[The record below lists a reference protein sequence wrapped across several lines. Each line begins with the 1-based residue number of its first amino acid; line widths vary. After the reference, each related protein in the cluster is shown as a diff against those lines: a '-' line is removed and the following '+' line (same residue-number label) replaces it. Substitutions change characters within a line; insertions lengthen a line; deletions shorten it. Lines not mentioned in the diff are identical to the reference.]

1 MGPAMD
7 EGRRDMTGLSG
18 TQSGGAKG
26 VVVAF
31 SAPGGET
38 IYAHEWET
46 VAAVAR
52 TIAALKGFSFRQGLR
67 DWGGHNGGL
76 YFVPDDSLLAA
87 DAVQLGIN
95 GPDDLFGGVVPWRLA
110 TTKAITHELVDGSAA
125 RPKDWPTGFGSA
137 VGAAVLPGYTAFS
150 RDDALRAAERLL
162 QLGLVRFKPPRASR
176 GRDQHT
182 AATVA
187 DIERLLERYPSSD
200 LSEYGLVLE
209 TELRDIVTLSIG
221 RTAIDGT
228 SVSYYGV
235 QRMTADNAG
244 QPVYGG
250 SDLVVVRGGWEALDR
265 LQLSP
270 ALTLAVAQA
279 RTYDAA
285 MLGHPGFFASRRNY
299 DIGQGVDSS
308 GIWRSGVLEA
318 SWRIGGSS
326 TAELAAME
334 AMTRDPDVQLVHACA
349 VKQFGNTAQMPL
361 NAEIHFHGEDPVEGQ
376 ITRYT
381 VVTQAIRGPVRKP
394 ADRHFRSK

>member
-1 MGPAMD
+1 MGSAMD
-7 EGRRDMTGLSG
+7 EGRDMTGLSG
-18 TQSGGAKG
+18 KQPSGAKG

-38 IYAHEWET
+38 IYAHERET

-52 TIAALKGFSFRQGLR
+52 TIAALKGFSFREGLR
-67 DWGGHNGGL
+67 DGGGDSRRV

-125 RPKDWPTGFGSA
+125 RPKEWPAGFGRT

-200 LSEYGLVLE
+200 LREYGLVLE

-228 SVSYYGV
+228 SVAYYGV

-250 SDLVVVRGGWEALDR
+250 SDLVVVRGGWEALDG
-265 LQLSP
+265 LPLSP
-270 ALTLAVAQA
+270 ALSLAVAQA
-279 RTYDAA
+279 RTYDVA
-285 MLGHPGFFASRRNY
+285 MDGYPGFFASRRNY

-334 AMTRDPDVQLVHACA
+334 AMTRDPDVQIVHVSA
-349 VKQFGNTAQMPL
+349 VKQFGNTAQLPL
-361 NAEIHFHGEDPVEGQ
+361 NAEIHFDGEDPEEGQ

-381 VVTQAIRGPVRKP
+381 VVTRAIRGPIGE
-394 ADRHFRSK
+394 AGRSSF

>member
-1 MGPAMD
+1 MGSAMD
-7 EGRRDMTGLSG
+7 EGRDMTGLSG
-18 TQSGGAKG
+18 KQPSGAKG

-38 IYAHEWET
+38 IYAHERET

-52 TIAALKGFSFRQGLR
+52 TIAALKGFSFREGLR
-67 DWGGHNGGL
+67 DGGGDSRRV

-125 RPKDWPTGFGSA
+125 RPKEWPAGFGRA

-187 DIERLLERYPSSD
+187 DIKRLLERYPSSD
-200 LSEYGLVLE
+200 LTEYGLVLE

-228 SVSYYGV
+228 SVAYYGV

-250 SDLVVVRGGWEALDR
+250 SDLVVVRGGWEALDG

-270 ALTLAVAQA
+270 ALGLAVAQA
-279 RTYDAA
+279 RIYDAA
-285 MLGHPGFFASRRNY
+285 MDGYPGFFASRRNY

-326 TAELAAME
+326 SAELAAMD
-334 AMTRDPDVQLVHACA
+334 AMTRDPDVQIVHVSA
-349 VKQFGNTAQMPL
+349 VKQFGNIAQLPL
-361 NAEIHFHGEDPVEGQ
+361 NAEIHFDGEDPEEGQ

-381 VVTQAIRGPVRKP
+381 VVTQAIRGPVGE
-394 ADRHFRSK
+394 AGRSSF

>member
-1 MGPAMD
+1 MGSAMD
-7 EGRRDMTGLSG
+7 EGRDMTGLSG
-18 TQSGGAKG
+18 KQPSGAKG

-31 SAPGGET
+31 SVPGGET
-38 IYAHEWET
+38 IYAHERET

-52 TIAALKGFSFRQGLR
+52 TIAALKGFSFREGLR
-67 DWGGHNGGL
+67 DGGGDSRRV
-76 YFVPDDSLLAA
+76 YFVPDDSLLAV

-125 RPKDWPTGFGSA
+125 RPKEWPAGFGRA

-200 LSEYGLVLE
+200 LREYGLVLE

-228 SVSYYGV
+228 SVAYYGV

-250 SDLVVVRGGWEALDR
+250 SDLVVVRGGWEALDGLR
-265 LQLSP
+265 LSP
-270 ALTLAVAQA
+270 ALSLAVAQA
-279 RTYDAA
+279 RIYDAA
-285 MLGHPGFFASRRNY
+285 MDGYPGFFASRRNY

-326 TAELAAME
+326 SAELAAMD
-334 AMTRDPDVQLVHACA
+334 ALKRDPDVQIVHVSA
-349 VKQFGNTAQMPL
+349 VKQFGSTAHLPL
-361 NAEIHFHGEDPVEGQ
+361 NAAIHFHGEDPEEGQ

-381 VVTQAIRGPVRKP
+381 VVTQAIRGPVGE
-394 ADRHFRSK
+394 AGRSSF

>member
-1 MGPAMD
+1 MD
-7 EGRRDMTGLSG
+7 EERDMTGLSG
-18 TQSGGAKG
+18 MQSSGAKG

-31 SAPGGET
+31 SVPGGET
-38 IYAHEWET
+38 IYAHERET

-52 TIAALKGFSFRQGLR
+52 TIAASKGFAFREGLS
-67 DWGGHNGGL
+67 DGGGDSGGL

-87 DAVQLGIN
+87 DAVRLGIN

-110 TTKAITHELVDGSAA
+110 TTKAITHELVDGSVA
-125 RPKDWPTGFGSA
+125 RPKEWPVGFGRA

-150 RDDALRAAERLL
+150 RYDALRAAERLL
-162 QLGLVRFKPPRASR
+162 EFGLVRYKPPRASR
-176 GRDQHT
+176 GRDQHI

-200 LSEYGLVLE
+200 LREYGLVLE

-228 SVSYYGV
+228 LVSYYGV
-235 QRMTADNAG
+235 QRTTTDNAG

-250 SDLVVVRGGWEALDR
+250 SDLVVVRGGWEALDG

-270 ALTLAVAQA
+270 ARSLAVAQA

-285 MLGHPGFFASRRNY
+285 MDGYPGFFASRRNY

-308 GIWRSGVLEA
+308 GVWRSGVLEA

-326 TAELAAME
+326 TAELAAMD
-334 AMTRDPDVQLVHACA
+334 AMKRDPDVQIVHVSA
-349 VKQFGNTAQMPL
+349 VKQFGNTARQPL
-361 NAEIHFHGEDPVEGQ
+361 NAEVHFHGEDPEEGQ
-376 ITRYT
+376 VTRYT
-381 VVTQAIRGPVRKP
+381 IVTQAIRGPVGDAGRSS
-394 ADRHFRSK
+394 FSYVRSK

>member
-1 MGPAMD
+1 MD
-7 EGRRDMTGLSG
+7 EGRDMTGLSG
-18 TQSGGAKG
+18 KQPSGAKG

-38 IYAHEWET
+38 IYAHERET

-52 TIAALKGFSFRQGLR
+52 TIAALKGFSFREGLR
-67 DWGGHNGGL
+67 DGGGDSRRV

-125 RPKDWPTGFGSA
+125 RPKEWPAGFGRA

-162 QLGLVRFKPPRASR
+162 QVGLVRFKPPRASR

-200 LSEYGLVLE
+200 LREYGLVLE

-228 SVSYYGV
+228 SVAYYGV

-250 SDLVVVRGGWEALDR
+250 SDLVVVRGGWEALDG

-270 ALTLAVAQA
+270 ALSLAVAQA
-279 RTYDAA
+279 RIYDAA
-285 MLGHPGFFASRRNY
+285 MDGYPGFFASRRNY

-326 TAELAAME
+326 SAELAAMD
-334 AMTRDPDVQLVHACA
+334 AMKRDPDVQIVHVSA
-349 VKQFGNTAQMPL
+349 VKQFGNTAQLPL
-361 NAEIHFHGEDPVEGQ
+361 NAEIHFDGVDPEEGQ

-381 VVTQAIRGPVRKP
+381 VVTQAIRAPVGE
-394 ADRHFRSK
+394 AGRSSF

>member
-1 MGPAMD
+1 MD
-7 EGRRDMTGLSG
+7 EGRDMTGLSG
-18 TQSGGAKG
+18 KQPSGAKG

-38 IYAHEWET
+38 IYAHERET

-52 TIAALKGFSFRQGLR
+52 TIAALKGFSFREGLR
-67 DWGGHNGGL
+67 DGGGDSRRV

-125 RPKDWPTGFGSA
+125 RPKEWPAGFGRA

-162 QLGLVRFKPPRASR
+162 QVGLVRFKPPRASR

-200 LSEYGLVLE
+200 LREYGLVLE

-228 SVSYYGV
+228 SVAYYGV

-250 SDLVVVRGGWEALDR
+250 SDLVVVRGGWEALDG

-270 ALTLAVAQA
+270 ALSLAVAQA
-279 RTYDAA
+279 RIYDAA
-285 MLGHPGFFASRRNY
+285 MDGYPGFFASRRNY

-326 TAELAAME
+326 SAELAAMD
-334 AMTRDPDVQLVHACA
+334 AMKRDPDVQIVHVSA
-349 VKQFGNTAQMPL
+349 VKQFGNTAQLPL
-361 NAEIHFHGEDPVEGQ
+361 NAEIHFDGVDPEEGQ

-381 VVTQAIRGPVRKP
+381 VVTQAIRGPVGE
-394 ADRHFRSK
+394 AGRSSF

>member
-1 MGPAMD
+1 MGSAMD
-7 EGRRDMTGLSG
+7 EGRDMTGLSG
-18 TQSGGAKG
+18 KQPSGTKG

-31 SAPGGET
+31 SAPGGEA

-67 DWGGHNGGL
+67 DGGGDSGGL

-87 DAVQLGIN
+87 DAAQLGIN

-125 RPKDWPTGFGSA
+125 RPKEWPAGFGSA
-137 VGAAVLPGYTAFS
+137 VAAAVLPGYTAFS
-150 RDDALRAAERLL
+150 RHDALRAAQRLL
-162 QLGLVRFKPPRASR
+162 ELGLVRFKPPRASR

-182 AATVA
+182 AATVG
-187 DIERLLERYPSSD
+187 DLERLLDQYPSSD

-209 TELRDIVTLSIG
+209 TQLRDIVTLSVG
-221 RTAIDGT
+221 RTTIDEL
-228 SVSYYGV
+228 SVSYYGT
-235 QRMTADNAG
+235 QRTTTDNDG

-250 SDLVVVRGGWEALDR
+250 SDLVVVRGGWEALDELR
-265 LQLSP
+265 LSP
-270 ALTLAVAQA
+270 ALGLAVAQA

-285 MLGHPGFFASRRNY
+285 MDGYPGFFASRRNY

-326 TAELAAME
+326 SAELAAMD
-334 AMTRDPDVQLVHACA
+334 AMNRDPYMQIMHVSA
-349 VKQFGNTAQMPL
+349 VKQFGSTAPLPL
-361 NAEIHFHGEDPVEGQ
+361 NAEIHFHGEDPEEGQ

-381 VVTQAIRGPVRKP
+381 VVTQAIRGPIGE
-394 ADRHFRSK
+394 AGRSSS